1 MTNNTKRVLAAV
13 ALAGAALSFS
23 GAAQAQESEPTT
35 PVPVGD
41 VANDGVDVVAGL
53 VPVVEKQTKDLM
65 ASVNKK

>member
-1 MTNNTKRVLAAV
+1 MTNNTKRALAAV

-23 GAAQAQESEPTT
+23 GAAQAQDSPQNA